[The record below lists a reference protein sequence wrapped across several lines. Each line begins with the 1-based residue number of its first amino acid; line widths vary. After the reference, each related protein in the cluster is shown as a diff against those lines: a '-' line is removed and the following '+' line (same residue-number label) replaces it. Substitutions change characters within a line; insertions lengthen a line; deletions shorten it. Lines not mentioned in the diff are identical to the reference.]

1 MYDNEPSVLL
11 LKTTFCRVDDR
22 AVWLLIRVVF
32 CRGNAEL
39 FDKEENDKIHPN
51 VDMPVYGYCTST
63 GIESLAVDLSGELL
77 FHRRI
82 SDGHEGNGFL
92 ETHVFVISSSSKQV

>member
-1 MYDNEPSVLL
+1 
-11 LKTTFCRVDDR
+11 
-22 AVWLLIRVVF
+22 
-32 CRGNAEL
+32 
-39 FDKEENDKIHPN
+39 
-51 VDMPVYGYCTST
+51 MPVYGYCTST